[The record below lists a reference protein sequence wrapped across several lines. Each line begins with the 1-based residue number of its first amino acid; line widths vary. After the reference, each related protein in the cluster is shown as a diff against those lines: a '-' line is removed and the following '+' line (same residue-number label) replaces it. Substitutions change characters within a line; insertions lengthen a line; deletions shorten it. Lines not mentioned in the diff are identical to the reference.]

1 MDQKAR
7 DKMKRRMEK
16 ENERMQQKIDKI
28 VEGAGRGAD
37 EDDEGILMKE
47 LEDLA
52 NDNPD
57 ADARRHS
64 DGGNTS
70 VDSMMEDTP
79 SNYNALNQRFMEVEA
94 VKNQAKKN
102 MRTQQQVR
110 EHDEDEEDFSEY
122 SYLPDMKMRKK
133 KKKKKSKKKK
143 KNEGTIDERELMMA
157 KAYGGL
163 S

>member
-57 ADARRHS
+57 DRRHS

-102 MRTQQQVR
+102 MRTQQ
-110 EHDEDEEDFSEY
+110 
-122 SYLPDMKMRKK
+122 
-133 KKKKKSKKKK
+133 
-143 KNEGTIDERELMMA
+143 
-157 KAYGGL
+157 
-163 S
+163 

>member
-1 MDQKAR
+1 
-7 DKMKRRMEK
+7 MKRRMEK

-37 EDDEGILMKE
+37 EEDEGILMKE

-94 VKNQAKKN
+94 VKNLAKKN
-102 MRTQQQVR
+102 MRAQQQVR
-110 EHDEDEEDFSEY
+110 EHDEDEEEFSEY

-143 KNEGTIDERELMMA
+143 KNDGTIDERELMMA

>member
-1 MDQKAR
+1 MSEIEDLERLQEMEEGGQLPMDQKAR

-79 SNYNALNQRFMEVEA
+79 SNYNALN
-94 VKNQAKKN
+94 
-102 MRTQQQVR
+102 
-110 EHDEDEEDFSEY
+110 
-122 SYLPDMKMRKK
+122 
-133 KKKKKSKKKK
+133 
-143 KNEGTIDERELMMA
+143 
-157 KAYGGL
+157 
-163 S
+163 